1 MKLYEVI
8 ILTIPVKTLNL
19 IISVI
24 PAYFLWNW
32 IIPDIFSLPE
42 IGLLQMTGL
51 IILIQCIIS
60 RGFISVN
67 TEGV

>member
-1 MKLYEVI
+1 MKLSEII
-8 ILTIPVKTLNL
+8 ILAIPFKILNL
-19 IISVI
+19 IIAII

-51 IILIQCIIS
+51 VILIQCITS

-67 TEGV
+67 TD